1 MISGTGGARRPG
13 FARRSWQERRRLID
27 VYAKNEKE
35 DLADAEKRE
44 IRQLVGA
51 LEDEA

>member
-1 MISGTGGARRPG
+1 
-13 FARRSWQERRRLID
+13 LID
-27 VYAKNEKE
+27 VYAKSEKE

-44 IRQLVGA
+44 IRKLVAA